1 MIEMN
6 SELSFIVLLFCITS
20 TGCLEVPIYDHT
32 IVVSNTGHLHKDT
45 ITFACTPGYN
55 LIGDPTIMCK
65 GNGMWSKRRFTCE
78 GNFHVLSTNCMFL
91 Q

>member
-1 MIEMN
+1 M
-6 SELSFIVLLFCITS
+6 
-20 TGCLEVPIYDHT
+20 VPIYDHT

-45 ITFACTPGYN
+45 ITFACTPEYK